1 MAGEEPTSASTP
13 EASVSAP
20 EAPVPSPVPTDPL
33 QDVYDTYF
41 TDISNNDNLD
51 AYRLYEYKRCIDYI
65 KKNKKSTQLLD
76 NMKTEVLAILKN
88 RDRKM
93 NLPIDTEL
101 KEVLLTITN
110 DLTVKSFL
118 MNYKP
123 EDLMI
128 TIKPDDNKF
137 MQIIT
142 QAVANN
148 NDFAKQFV
156 LLGTSTDD
164 YEIKIMKV
172 DSDAIIA
179 T

>member
-1 MAGEEPTSASTP
+1 MSGQESTSTSAS
-13 EASVSAP
+13 AS
-20 EAPVPSPVPTDPL
+20 EAPAVPTDPL
-33 QDVYDTYF
+33 QHVYDAYF

-65 KKNKKSTQLLD
+65 KKNKKSTKLLD
-76 NMKTEVLAILKN
+76 NMKTEVLAILN
-88 RDRKM
+88 TSDRNK

-101 KEVLLTITN
+101 KKKLSDIQSLETSTYS
-110 DLTVKSFL
+110 DAKSFL
-118 MNYKP
+118 KDYIP
-123 EDLMI
+123 DDLMI
-128 TIKPDDNKF
+128 TIKPGNDKF
-137 MQIIT
+137 IPIIDK
-142 QAVANN
+142 AAND

-172 DSDAIIA
+172 DSETISA

>member
-1 MAGEEPTSASTP
+1 MAGQESTSAS
-13 EASVSAP
+13 AS
-20 EAPVPSPVPTDPL
+20 EAPVPAAVPTEPL
-33 QDVYDTYF
+33 QDVYDAYF

-76 NMKTEVLAILKN
+76 KMRETVIKILKQ
-88 RDRKM
+88 RDRKI

-101 KEVLLTITN
+101 KEVLSTITN

-123 EDLMI
+123 DDLMI
-128 TIKPDDNKF
+128 TIKPGNDKF
-137 MQIIT
+137 IPIIKKAAT
-142 QAVANN
+142 D

-172 DSDAIIA
+172 DSD
-179 T
+179 TLSK